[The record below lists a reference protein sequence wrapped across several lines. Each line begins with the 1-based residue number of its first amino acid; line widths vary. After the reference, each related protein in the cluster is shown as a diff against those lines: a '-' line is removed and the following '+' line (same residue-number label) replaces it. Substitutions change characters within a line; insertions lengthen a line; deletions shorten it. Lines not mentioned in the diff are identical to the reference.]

1 MEDPAYKLL
10 STLSI
15 LIFFIL
21 VFGGLY
27 LLETTASV
35 LIPVTVQAANI
46 ALIRLQLINQTY
58 GSNSLMQIVISEAQN
73 NIIAIVNSQNSAITQ
88 VVNRLLY
95 IEDLFHNL
103 LSIKD
108 FLEIFVVPLIIS
120 IIIIIYIYKYI

>member
-10 STLSI
+10 SSLII